1 MKKCPNCGASMDA
14 DVNFCTNCGTKLIEE
29 NINTSVEKT
38 TRVEPVFQTPAQPQ
52 RMRSTSDRSVKMH
65 NYWQWLVASWKR
77 PTGEQSAEKWYGIA
91 TILGE
96 ILLFVLG
103 ISVALNGSISG
114 IFGSTGGSFT
124 TQVLFELFLFLA
136 LAGLGKIVGVMFGRI
151 FIFQTKTDIYTLI
164 NKIAQI
170 SGINAIIIVVA
181 FVCCILGANNYRF
194 AVLLAIIA
202 LFIFDFACILF
213 TVKGQNEKRDSFY
226 GLLISVGISL
236 LIVLILIGI
245 FGNALKDQIQS
256 LISSAF
262 RF

>member
-124 TQVLFELFLFLA
+124 T
-136 LAGLGKIVGVMFGRI
+136 
-151 FIFQTKTDIYTLI
+151 
-164 NKIAQI
+164 
-170 SGINAIIIVVA
+170 
-181 FVCCILGANNYRF
+181 
-194 AVLLAIIA
+194 
-202 LFIFDFACILF
+202 
-213 TVKGQNEKRDSFY
+213 
-226 GLLISVGISL
+226 
-236 LIVLILIGI
+236 
-245 FGNALKDQIQS
+245 
-256 LISSAF
+256 
-262 RF
+262 